1 MTRCSPSAIIQDFTA
16 SEDIINNTIC
26 VLDVPTQTIHQM
38 KSIDDWNKQGLLVL
52 VYQANTMEGTIIKA
66 GTKCRCWKVWVQF

>member
-1 MTRCSPSAIIQDFTA
+1 MTMCSPSAIIQDFTA

-38 KSIDDWNKQGLLVL
+38 K
-52 VYQANTMEGTIIKA
+52 
-66 GTKCRCWKVWVQF
+66 